1 MSQYSLPG
9 GEHHVSGKESAGL
22 RVIVPGLQ
30 IVPLRLFV
38 VNVASVA
45 EWVQYS
51 QCARQRSRAA
61 QLLSPGIVSVF
72 GDGVPVIVNELYNI
86 SLSVADVVVIRSV
99 EVNSGDFSSF

>member
-1 MSQYSLPG
+1 MPKHTLSG
-9 GEHHVSGKESAGL
+9 GEHHVSREESSGCW
-22 RVIVPGLQ
+22 VIVPGLQ

-45 EWVQYS
+45 ERVQYS
-51 QCARQRSRAA
+51 QRARQRSRAA

>member
-22 RVIVPGLQ
+22 RVVVPGLQ
-30 IVPLRLFV
+30 IVPLRLFI

-45 EWVQYS
+45 KRVQNA
-51 QCARQRSRAA
+51 QRARQRSRARELFA
-61 QLLSPGIVSVF
+61 PGIVSICN
-72 GDGVPVIVNELYNI
+72 GCVPVIVNELYNI